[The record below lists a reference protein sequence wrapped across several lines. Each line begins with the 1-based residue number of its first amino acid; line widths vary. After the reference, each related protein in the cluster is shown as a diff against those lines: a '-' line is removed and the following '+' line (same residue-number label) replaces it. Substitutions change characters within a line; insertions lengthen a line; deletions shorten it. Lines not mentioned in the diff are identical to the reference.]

1 MLVTFVVFSAR
12 GSNRSSTLSVRP
24 SLGHDCTM
32 VGPMFAVSAG
42 SRVDGAIVGPRA
54 GVRAGS
60 RGVCALAAM
69 LRA

>member
-1 MLVTFVVFSAR
+1 M
-12 GSNRSSTLSVRP
+12 LSVRP

-32 VGPMFAVSAG
+32 AGPMFAMSMG
-42 SRVDGAIVGPRA
+42 SRVDGATVGPRA

-60 RGVCALAAM
+60 HGVCALAAM